1 MSNYQQSMPLSI
13 ALLQA
18 CSYDS
23 SSHAALE
30 LCPLSATCEQCVVH
44 TNNIV
49 VSLKMPF
56 FLSLAFSL
64 NLNNISPTC
73 KN

>member
-1 MSNYQQSMPLSI
+1 MP
-13 ALLQA
+13 QM
-18 CSYDS
+18 
-23 SSHAALE
+23 ALE
-30 LCPLSATCEQCVVH
+30 LCPHSATCEDCVVH

-56 FLSLAFSL
+56 FLPLAFSL

-73 KN
+73 KNQKSVKVVNLLKH